1 MHMRGESVDVS
12 IAESCKLGLGES
24 RHRQKRYIRCM
35 HEFIESKFYGE
46 KKQIS
51 IVKTG

>member
-12 IAESCKLGLGES
+12 SSTAESCKLGLGES

-35 HEFIESKFYGE
+35 HEFIESKFYE
-46 KKQIS
+46 KNKF
-51 IVKTG
+51 